1 MPWFEWNE
9 EAFKEAMLDDGKT
22 ISKFVLLKE
31 LIDDHI
37 ITSAE
42 AAEWMKM
49 KLDSFV
55 KDCDNN
61 TRASIYLKRKTEGRL
76 SKTNKESMKQDEDED
91 FTIPEDWTEK
101 TMQVFEMF
109 RDEWQAEEDRQELVF
124 QGEMAGRVTTL
135 QELVKDGIIS
145 NELADKYDISSNI

>member
-1 MPWFEWNE
+1 MIEFPPSRRIDHDWGNFSIHYY
-9 EAFKEAMLDDGKT
+9 
-22 ISKFVLLKE
+22 ISRGCG
-31 LIDDHI
+31 
-37 ITSAE
+37 
-42 AAEWMKM
+42 M
-49 KLDSFV
+49 
-55 KDCDNN
+55 
-61 TRASIYLKRKTEGRL
+61 
-76 SKTNKESMKQDEDED
+76 DED

>member
-37 ITSAE
+37 ITSAKV
-42 AAEWMKM
+42 AEWMKM
-49 KLDSFV
+49 KLDTFV

-61 TRASIYLKRKTEGRL
+61 TRASIYLKRKAEGNL
-76 SKTNKESMKQDEDED
+76 NTTNKESVKQDEDED

-145 NELADKYDISSNI
+145 NELANKYDISNNI